1 MNLYQPDWLY
11 LLLLLPLV
19 VGIWWLAQRRLRQR
33 LSRFLGAAPSRL
45 VVNARQPRPVL
56 RLLLLLVALAAIVVA
71 LARPRWGFEWREVS
85 RQGVDIMVAIDV
97 SQSMRA
103 QDLSP
108 NRLSRAKREIVDLL
122 QLLEGDRI
130 GLLVFAGVAFVQ
142 CPLTVDYQAVEM
154 FLDHLSTDLI
164 PVPGT
169 AIGAAIRQATTSLT
183 ESDSDESAG
192 KALILITDGED
203 HGSEPLAAAQAA
215 KEAGIE
221 IYTIGVGA
229 REGAPVPSKDGGF
242 VRDKSGQ
249 IVLSRLQDQE
259 LKEIAEVTDGRYVR
273 SVSGDFDLDQI
284 YFNSIKQNL
293 TKGTLYEKRER
304 LWYERFF
311 WFSALAIFLLLIE
324 MLWAL

>member
-249 IVLSRLQDQE
+249 IVLSRLQDQD